1 MLTEKSIHLVNKK
14 QKFQRIAYTKLIV
27 ILIFAFLHITS
38 AFSQAIYGTV
48 ADQATSEPLTGA
60 SLKLMSQN
68 TGTVSSHNGKFSLK
82 ELKPGTYTL
91 QCSYV
96 GYQPKEKEIR
106 ITDNDVEVHFELQR
120 NIRKINE
127 IIVRGNLTGPVKRT
141 GDLLFTGTAI
151 TKKGI
156 SLIGTSG
163 ANSVYNTLDIIP
175 GIAVENNDAWGL
187 SGKTVRIRGIRSTFS
202 GMTIEGFPNYG
213 IMPIGARDDIYDMEN
228 MESVSV
234 YKGAAPAD
242 LGTATG
248 SKGGVIE
255 LKYDRPADS
264 LRIKIKQMAGSS
276 AYLRSFARVDLGQLT
291 ETTTAFVSLSRTRA
305 DKWKGKGTLG
315 PRNNAALGI
324 VQSFGEQ
331 TTLSFFAN
339 YNSIDRHHFRE
350 LDFEHASDIK
360 NSYNTD
366 YNSTLSGNPAQDL
379 HFFDYNRGSYTNG
392 DIMMLF
398 SHYLAPALHLNL
410 KSYYSHEDA
419 LFNES
424 VKRGPNFFVLDRKR
438 NTERT
443 GIIPEIKKTG
453 NHLNFTL
460 GYWYESADNNA
471 NVYNNRI
478 SSEGLIPMGYGFYT
492 VNDRHSRIHSPYL
505 KLARS
510 AGKFHLQGGLK
521 YFWYREPAA
530 NRYTSEAPDQLSSEP
545 NPNLNTDEMTYQ
557 ALLPSIGLGYQ
568 INNQLNTYFNYGRN
582 YMRPYMYNPIISLYT
597 NNMETFSQHNMT
609 LQNIFDDWTMETSDN
624 IDLGIRYHSGM
635 VSLSS
640 SIFWAKHYDVLVSAY
655 NPEIQL
661 DYFQNAG
668 QLTAY
673 GTDVELYI
681 KPAKQITVF
690 LNPAW
695 TSMNYDKDLKRGG
708 QTIGIKGN
716 QAPATPEFSLKSGI
730 SWSSPRQLN
739 ASLFLKHIG
748 SRYGDAT
755 NTEKL
760 DAYTISNFK
769 ADYSLNN
776 FFYTKNLKISFEV
789 NNIFNKQYVGA
800 IDVSDDANN
809 GSASYYPGAPR
820 TITAGMMIIF

>member
-1 MLTEKSIHLVNKK
+1 MHLTGKQNNFQTVLNNKS
-14 QKFQRIAYTKLIV
+14 IV
-27 ILIFAFLHITS
+27 ILIFGLLLSTS

-48 ADQATSEPLTGA
+48 TDQATSNPLAEA
-60 SLKLMSQN
+60 SLKLMPGN
-68 TGTVSSHNGKFSLK
+68 TGTISSEKGNFIL
-82 ELKPGTYTL
+82 EQLKPGKYTL
-91 QCSYV
+91 QCSHI
-96 GYQPKEKEIR
+96 GYQPMKKQIH
-106 ITDNDVEVHFELQR
+106 ITGNDVMVHFELQPT
-120 NIRKINE
+120 IRQIDE
-127 IIVRGNLTGPVKRT
+127 IIVQGNITGPVKRT

-151 TKKGI
+151 TQKGV
-156 SLIGTSG
+156 SLMGASA
-163 ANSVYNTLDIIP
+163 ANSVYNTLDIMP

-255 LKYDRPADS
+255 LKYERPADS
-264 LRIKIKQMAGSS
+264 LRMKIKQMAGSS
-276 AYLRSFARVDLGQLT
+276 AYLRSFARVDLGQLS
-291 ETTTAFVSLSRTRA
+291 ETTTAFVSISRTRA
-305 DKWKGKGTLG
+305 DKWKGEGTLG

-324 VQSFGEQ
+324 VQAFGKQ
-331 TTLSFFAN
+331 TSLSLFAN
-339 YNSIDRHHFRE
+339 YNTIDRHHFRE
-350 LDFEHASDIK
+350 LNYEQTFDIE
-360 NSYNTD
+360 NSYDTD
-366 YNSTLSGNPAQDL
+366 YHSSLTGNPAQDL
-379 HFFDYNRGSYTNG
+379 HYFNYNRGSYTNQ
-392 DIMMLF
+392 DLMMMF
-398 SHYLAPALHLNL
+398 SHYLTPTLHLNF

-443 GIIPEIKKTG
+443 GIIPEIKETG
-453 NHLNFTL
+453 NRINYTL
-460 GYWYESADNNA
+460 GYWYESADNRA

-478 SSEGLIPMGYGFYT
+478 SPEGLVPSGYGFYT
-492 VNDRHSRIHSPYL
+492 VNDNNSRIHSPYL
-505 KLARS
+505 KLAWS
-510 AGKFHLQGGLK
+510 TGQFNLQGGLK

-530 NRYTSEAPDQLSSEP
+530 NRFTSDSPDRLSSEP
-545 NPNLNTDEMTYQ
+545 NPNLYTDEMTHQ
-557 ALLPSIGLGYQ
+557 AFLPSIGLGYK
-568 INNQLNTYFNYGRN
+568 INNQLNAYLNYGRN
-582 YMRPYMYNPIISLYT
+582 YMRPYMYSPIISLYT
-597 NNMETFSQHNMT
+597 NNMETFTQHNIT
-609 LQNIFDDWTMETSDN
+609 LQDIFDEWTMETSDN
-624 IDLGIRYHSGM
+624 IDLGIRYSSGII
-635 VSLSS
+635 SFST
-640 SIFWAKHYDVLVSAY
+640 SIFLAKHYDVLVSAY

-661 DYFQNAG
+661 NYFQNAG
-668 QLTAY
+668 QLKAF

-708 QTIGIKGN
+708 QIIPIKGN

-730 SWSSPRQLN
+730 TLSIDQLN
-739 ASLFLKHIG
+739 ASLFLKHTG
-748 SRYGDAT
+748 SRFGDAT

-776 FFYTKNLKISFEV
+776 FLYFKNLKISLDV
-789 NNIFNKQYVGA
+789 NNIFNKKYVGA
-800 IDVSDDANN
+800 IDVSDDASS
-809 GSASYYPGAPR
+809 GSASYFPGAPR
-820 TITAGMMIIF
+820 TIAAGMTIIF